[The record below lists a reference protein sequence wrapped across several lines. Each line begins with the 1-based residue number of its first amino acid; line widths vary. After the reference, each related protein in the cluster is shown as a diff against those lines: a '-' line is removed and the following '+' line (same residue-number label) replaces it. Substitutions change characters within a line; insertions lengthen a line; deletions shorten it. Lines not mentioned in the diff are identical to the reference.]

1 MPVDGQRRPE
11 LRLVGLPAPGKG
23 ELPRPHAGLVVG
35 DESDLAAQRLDLG
48 AAIEAENGAPFARR
62 LVAQALGVAHP
73 RQGHEGQEEQDRRQ
87 AVIALRQ
94 QWQETGLGEKTF
106 LQQGRQGGEH
116 AAEADTAGG
125 GGELRFDRPRLSTTG
140 QNPSRNIASR
150 TPHRRLPVPPIARAA
165 IRLRLRFQPRR
176 RLRPRGTGTLFID
189 TAFRSRTRVR
199 RRSQR

>member
-1 MPVDGQRRPE
+1 MDKDDAGARREKWARLRFAVVGPLLASPPPAGQLGAE
-11 LRLVGLPAPGKG
+11 FERLSQRDWEHPSGKG
-23 ELPRPHAGLVVG
+23 PVRF
-35 DESDLAAQRLDLG
+35 AAST
-48 AAIEAENGAPFARR
+48 IERWYYRARAE
-62 LVAQALGVAHP
+62 
-73 RQGHEGQEEQDRRQ
+73 
-87 AVIALRQ
+87 
-94 QWQETGLGEKTF
+94 TF